1 MKCYISKNYRHIQS
15 AGDKAKTDIEAVMDR
30 MGYRNLGLPQNRSK
44 NAVRAYLH
52 TLASVLR
59 GVMRLSKGD
68 IVVVQYP
75 LKKYYDFVVK
85 KAVGRGAKVITV
97 IHDLGSFRRRKLTVE
112 EEVARLNMSAVIVVH
127 SAAMRDWLRDHG
139 IRVPMVV
146 LGLFDYL
153 STAPVPTVDKN
164 RSVGNRPELVFAG
177 NCSPSDNGWIYEL
190 AASDPSVDLI
200 LYGGGVDQEKAT
212 PNIKPQGYVDS
223 DTLIAGAKGD
233 YGVVWYGNSIDE
245 GAGALGEY
253 LRYNAPHKTSL
264 YLRAGLPVI
273 IWDQAALAQI
283 VKRLDVGICVPSLR
297 NIGKVIAEIDSERDE
312 RMRANA
318 VAVAARLTDGR
329 FIEEALNSANEL
341 IEK

>member
-1 MKCYISKNYRHIQS
+1 MKCYISKNYRHTES
-15 AGDKAKTDIEAVMDR
+15 AGDKAKTDIEAVMQR
-30 MGYRNLGLPQNRSK
+30 MGYRNLGLSQNRSK

-59 GVMRLSKGD
+59 GVARLKKDD

-85 KAVGRGAKVITV
+85 KAVSRGAKVVTV

-112 EEVARLNMSAVIVVH
+112 EEIARLNLSSVIVVH
-127 SAAMRDWLRDHG
+127 SEAMRDWLRDHG
-139 IRVPMVV
+139 VNTAMVV

-153 STAPVPTVDKN
+153 STASVPTSEIKA
-164 RSVGNRPELVFAG
+164 GIEKRPELVFAG
-177 NCSPSDNGWIYEL
+177 NCSPSANGWIYEL
-190 AASDPSVDLI
+190 AAADPSVDLI
-200 LYGGGVDQEKAT
+200 LYGGGVDDEKST

-223 DTLIAGAKGD
+223 DKLIEETKGD
-233 YGVVWYGNSIDE
+233 YGVVWYGSSINE

-253 LRYNAPHKTSL
+253 LKYNAPHKTSL

-273 IWDQAALAQI
+273 IWDQAALAEI
-283 VKRLDVGICVPSLR
+283 VSRLDVGLCVPSLR
-297 NIGKVIAEIDSERDE
+297 DIGKVLAAITPERYA

-318 VAVAARLTDGR
+318 SAVAARLAKGR
-329 FIEEALNSANEL
+329 FIEEALNKAVDI
-341 IEK
+341 IEN